1 MSRLYKVL
9 VLTTTDAEALMAQG
23 KARVHELAAEF
34 GVTAK
39 DILVLL
45 SGWNEFVKSASST
58 VEAPLARRVREHY
71 AARPPRPIT
80 ARDYGASAGPSR
92 PSASEDDGFGAA
104 LEKARRQSRR
114 TSPASHKPGEIETA
128 LFRCVIDPVRT
139 RRGNYTFEERDRV
152 ERLLQ
157 RWLETWLDDLAE
169 WIRVSGGQ
177 HPDIAV
183 KLCAAG
189 LTPADA
195 NLRIGF
201 GRVDPTRD
209 TIIQRVIRGT
219 LGIKDAVSQVK
230 EYRRSQS
237 ATGTD

>member
-1 MSRLYKVL
+1 ML
-9 VLTTTDAEALMAQG
+9 VLTTTDAEAPVAQG

-34 GVTAK
+34 GVTTK

-45 SGWNEFVKSASST
+45 SGWGEFVKWTSSA

-71 AARPPRPIT
+71 AARPPRTID
-80 ARDYGASAGPSR
+80 ARDYGVSAGHSR
-92 PSASEDDGFGAA
+92 PVRHVDNDFWAE
-104 LEKARRQSRR
+104 LEKARRRSRR
-114 TSPASHKPGEIETA
+114 ASPGSHKPGEIETA
-128 LFRCVIDPVRT
+128 LYRSVIDPVRT
-139 RRGNYTFEERDRV
+139 RRGNYSPEERDQV
-152 ERLLQ
+152 ERLLR
-157 RWLETWLDDLAE
+157 RWLETWLDDMAE
-169 WIRVSGGQ
+169 WIKVSGGQ

-195 NLRIGF
+195 DLRLGF
-201 GRVDPTRD
+201 GRIDPTRD
-209 TIIQRVIRGT
+209 TIIQRVIKGT
-219 LGIKDAVSQVK
+219 LGIEDAVSQVN

>member
-1 MSRLYKVL
+1 LGEVF
-9 VLTTTDAEALMAQG
+9 VHATTDAEARMTQG
-23 KARVHELAAEF
+23 KARVHQLAAEV

-45 SGWNEFVKSASST
+45 SGWGEFLKSASST

-71 AARPPRPIT
+71 AARPPRPIA
-80 ARDYGASAGPSR
+80 ARDYGVSAGPSR
-92 PSASEDDGFGAA
+92 PVVSDDNDFWSD

-114 TSPASHKPGEIETA
+114 TSPGSRKPGEIEAA
-128 LFRCVIDPVRT
+128 LYRCVIDPVRT
-139 RRGNYTFEERDRV
+139 RRGNYTPEERDRV

-157 RWLETWLDDLAE
+157 RWLETWLDDMAD
-169 WIRVSGGQ
+169 WIRASGGQ
-177 HPDIAV
+177 HPDVAV
-183 KLCAAG
+183 KLSAAG

-195 NLRIGF
+195 DLRLGF
-201 GRVDPTRD
+201 GRIDPTRD
-209 TIIQRVIRGT
+209 TIIRRVIKGT

-230 EYRRSQS
+230 AYRRSQA

>member
-1 MSRLYKVL
+1 
-9 VLTTTDAEALMAQG
+9 MAQG

-45 SGWNEFVKSASST
+45 SSWNEFVKSSSST
-58 VEAPLARRVREHY
+58 VEAPLASRVREHY
-71 AARPPRPIT
+71 VARPPRPIT
-80 ARDYGASAGPSR
+80 ASDYGASAGPGR
-92 PSASEDDGFGAA
+92 LVAGDDNGFGAA
-104 LEKARRQSRR
+104 LETARRQSRR
-114 TSPASHKPGEIETA
+114 TPAWSHKPGEIETA

-139 RRGNYTFEERDRV
+139 KRGNYTPEERDRV
-152 ERLLQ
+152 ERLLR
-157 RWLETWLDDLAE
+157 RWLETWLDEMAE

-183 KLCAAG
+183 KLSAAG
-189 LTPADA
+189 LMPADA
-195 NLRIGF
+195 DLRIGF
-201 GRVDPTRD
+201 GRIDPTRD
-209 TIIQRVIRGT
+209 TIIRRVIQGT

-237 ATGTD
+237 ATGSD

>member
-1 MSRLYKVL
+1 
-9 VLTTTDAEALMAQG
+9 MAQG

-39 DILVLL
+39 DILALL
-45 SGWNEFVKSASST
+45 SGWGEFVKSASST

-80 ARDYGASAGPSR
+80 ARDYGASAGSNR
-92 PSASEDDGFGAA
+92 SALRDDNDFAA
-104 LEKARRQSRR
+104 AVERARRRSRR
-114 TSPASHKPGEIETA
+114 TAPSDHKPGEIEAA
-128 LFRCVIDPVRT
+128 LYRCVIDPTRT
-139 RRGNYTFEERDRV
+139 RHGGYTPEDRDRV
-152 ERLLQ
+152 ERLLR
-157 RWLETWLDDLAE
+157 RWLETWLDDMAE

-177 HPDIAV
+177 HPDVAV

-195 NLRIGF
+195 NLRLGF
-201 GRVDPTRD
+201 GRIDATRD
-209 TIIQRVIRGT
+209 TIIRRVIRGA
-219 LGIKDAVSQVK
+219 LGVRDAVSQVK

>member
-1 MSRLYKVL
+1 
-9 VLTTTDAEALMAQG
+9 MAHG

-45 SGWNEFVKSASST
+45 SGWGEFVKSASST
-58 VEAPLARRVREHY
+58 VKAPLVRRVREHY
-71 AARPPRPIT
+71 AARLPRPIS
-80 ARDYGASAGPSR
+80 ARDYGASAGTSR
-92 PSASEDDGFGAA
+92 PAESGDNGFGEA
-104 LEKARRQSRR
+104 LERARRRSRQ
-114 TSPASHKPGEIETA
+114 TSPNSHKPGEIETA
-128 LFRCVIDPVRT
+128 IFRYAIEPTRT
-139 RRGNYTFEERDRV
+139 RRGKYTPEERDRV

-157 RWLETWLDDLAE
+157 QWLETWLGDMAE
-169 WIRVSGGQ
+169 WIRVSAGQ
-177 HPDIAV
+177 HPGVAM

-195 NLRIGF
+195 DLRLAF
-201 GRVDPTRD
+201 GRIDPTRD

-219 LGIKDAVSQVK
+219 LGVKDAASQVND
-230 EYRRSQS
+230 YRRSQS

>member
-1 MSRLYKVL
+1 M
-9 VLTTTDAEALMAQG
+9 TQG

-39 DILVLL
+39 DVLVLL
-45 SGWNEFVKSASST
+45 GGWNEFVKSASST
-58 VEAPLARRVREHY
+58 VEAPLARRLREHY
-71 AARPPRPIT
+71 ATRPPRPIT

-92 PSASEDDGFGAA
+92 PAVSDDNGFDAA
-104 LEKARRQSRR
+104 LERARRQSRQ
-114 TSPASHKPGEIETA
+114 TSPFNHMPGEIETA
-128 LFRCVIDPVRT
+128 LFRCVIDPTRT
-139 RRGNYTFEERDRV
+139 RRGNYTPEERHRV
-152 ERLLQ
+152 QRLLQ
-157 RWLETWLDDLAE
+157 RWLETWLEDMAE

-189 LTPADA
+189 LTPDDAD
-195 NLRIGF
+195 LRIGF
-201 GRVDPTRD
+201 GRIDATRD

-230 EYRRSQS
+230 EYRRTES
-237 ATGTD
+237 ATGSD

>member
-1 MSRLYKVL
+1 MF
-9 VLTTTDAEALMAQG
+9 VLTKDAEALMAQG

-39 DILVLL
+39 DILVILG
-45 SGWNEFVKSASST
+45 GWNEFVKSASST

-80 ARDYGASAGPSR
+80 ARDYGASAGASR
-92 PSASEDDGFGAA
+92 PVVADDNDFWAE
-104 LEKARRQSRR
+104 LEKAHRQSRR
-114 TSPASHKPGEIETA
+114 TSPGSHKPGEIETA

-139 RRGNYTFEERDRV
+139 RRGNYTPEEHDRV
-152 ERLLQ
+152 ERLLR
-157 RWLETWLDDLAE
+157 RWLETWLDDMAE
-169 WIRVSGGQ
+169 WISVSGGQ

-183 KLCAAG
+183 QLCAAG

-195 NLRIGF
+195 DLRLGF
-201 GRVDPTRD
+201 GRIDPSRD
-209 TIIQRVIRGT
+209 TIIRRVIRGT
-219 LGIKDAVSQVK
+219 LGIKDAVSQVE